1 MTKKIITL
9 LLCLSTTT
17 FAFTPGHHHRRA
29 ELPQPDPNVLQ
40 AEAQK
45 RLAQVLA
52 VASPLSATSQAAASF
67 ANSIITDLL
76 DAAHRLIGSRYRSGS
91 SGPNAFD
98 CSGFTSFVF
107 SKLGIQLKRS
117 SQEQHT
123 QGQAVASI
131 AELLPGDLVFFGRHG
146 RRGTTINHVG
156 IVTAVDAATGAFEF
170 IHSSSSQGV
179 RVDRYPDVAYWK
191 KHFTGGRRIIGIE
204 AAQK

>member
-1 MTKKIITL
+1 MFCILLMLLSSVDVALAKGKKKKARKVQRTEMYEEIDNFDFLYSNDYDVNMSFASTDDI
-9 LLCLSTTT
+9 LS
-17 FAFTPGHHHRRA
+17 
-29 ELPQPDPNVLQ
+29 Q
-40 AEAQK
+40 
-45 RLAQVLA
+45 
-52 VASPLSATSQAAASF
+52 ATSF
-67 ANSIITDLL
+67 
-76 DAAHRLIGSRYRSGS
+76 IGTRYHLGS
-91 SGPNAFD
+91 KGPYAFD